1 MNVLSILRCACPAAA
16 GMLLLPAPALA
27 NAGTGFR
34 TASLVLLIWIALMI
48 FSSLGGVYAIRKKRL
63 AEKGRKRSLE
73 GAVYTL
79 VAALTVVISMATVE
93 TMILCVF
100 AAAAVALV
108 RAYRLFSWSKMLRK
122 RDAGAPADEDAADA
136 GSASGEK
143 AVFPW
148 LEGANP
154 GRMLL
159 ASSLIV
165 ASTAILV
172 PVTIAVGWQEG
183 SYQLRQ
189 SQGQKIVKDF
199 REFVAEE
206 IRLRKQPQTG
216 DARGGLLSLH
226 ARCRETFES
235 RDYSRHRCELPSD
248 LEAMK
253 FTIHLVPSRASLFV
267 PAISFRADESG
278 KIRAAKVYS
287 PGERCPADAQVV
299 TDATRPDEGFYPLY
313 SL

>member
-1 MNVLSILRCACPAAA
+1 MKVLRILRFACSAAA
-16 GMLLLPAPALA
+16 GMTIIPAPALA

-73 GAVYTL
+73 GAMYTI
-79 VAALTVVISMATVE
+79 VAAFTVVISMATVE

-122 RDAGAPADEDAADA
+122 KDAVVPADEGAGPAPGDAAV
-136 GSASGEK
+136 S
-143 AVFPW
+143 PW
-148 LEGANP
+148 LEGANS

-172 PVTIAVGWQEG
+172 PATIAVGWQEG

-189 SQGQKIVKDF
+189 SQGQKIIKDF

-206 IRLRKQPQTG
+206 IRLRKQPRAG
-216 DARGGLLSLH
+216 DARSGLLSLH
-226 ARCRETFES
+226 ARCRETFENS
-235 RDYSRHRCELPSD
+235 DYSRHRCELPSD
-248 LEAMK
+248 LDATE

-278 KIRAAKVYS
+278 KIRAVKVYS
-287 PGERCPADAQVV
+287 PGHRCPADAQVV
-299 TDATRPDEGFYPLY
+299 TDATKQDEGFYPLY

>member
-1 MNVLSILRCACPAAA
+1 MNVLNILRCACSAAA
-16 GMLLLPAPALA
+16 GMLLLPPPALA

-34 TASLVLLIWIALMI
+34 TASLVLLIWTALMI

-79 VAALTVVISMATVE
+79 VAVLTVVISMATVE

-100 AAAAVALV
+100 AAGAVALA
-108 RAYRLFSWSKMLRK
+108 RAYRLFSWSKMLRMK
-122 RDAGAPADEDAADA
+122 GTAAPADEGTAVA
-136 GSASGEK
+136 GSASGK
-143 AVFPW
+143 TAVCPW

-172 PVTIAVGWQEG
+172 PATIAVGWQEG

-189 SQGQKIVKDF
+189 FQGQKIVKDF
-199 REFVAEE
+199 REFVTEE
-206 IRLRKQPQTG
+206 IRLRKQPRTG
-216 DARGGLLSLH
+216 DARSGLLSLH
-226 ARCRETFES
+226 ARCRETFEN

-248 LEAMK
+248 LEATQ

-278 KIRAAKVYS
+278 MIRAAKVYA

-299 TDATRPDEGFYPLY
+299 TDTSKPDEGFYPLY